1 MKQLPNNKQATHK
14 GKLEIVTPH
23 EVPHEQVFK
32 EKMYHKRW
40 TLSCDAET
48 PFLKR
53 LAFQECHVNPVFHL
67 NAKPHFPLKNY

>member
-23 EVPHEQVFK
+23 EVPNEQVFK

-40 TLSCDAET
+40 TLSCEAET
-48 PFLKR
+48 PF
-53 LAFQECHVNPVFHL
+53 
-67 NAKPHFPLKNY
+67 